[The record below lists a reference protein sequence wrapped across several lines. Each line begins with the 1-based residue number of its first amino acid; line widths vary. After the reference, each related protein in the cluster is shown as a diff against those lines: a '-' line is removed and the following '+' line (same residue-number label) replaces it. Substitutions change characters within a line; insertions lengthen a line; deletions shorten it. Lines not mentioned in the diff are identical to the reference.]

1 MSSSEAVD
9 QRTSLGESASDLQA
23 GVPCESFSDSF
34 WCSTKASWVGGWCLE
49 HFLWPKHS
57 MGMEAVMAYCVT
69 SEALT
74 PL

>member
-1 MSSSEAVD
+1 MPSSEAVD

-23 GVPCESFSDSF
+23 GVPCESFSDSS
-34 WCSTKASWVGGWCLE
+34 WCSAKASWVGGGGFWV
-49 HFLWPKHS
+49 WPKHS